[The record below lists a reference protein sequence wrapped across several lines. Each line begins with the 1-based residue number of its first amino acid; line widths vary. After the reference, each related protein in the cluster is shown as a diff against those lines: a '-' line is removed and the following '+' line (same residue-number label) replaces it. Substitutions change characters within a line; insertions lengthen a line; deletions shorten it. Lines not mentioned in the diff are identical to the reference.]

1 MASAES
7 SGLAI
12 TCLLIVAAWLYW
24 RGYRRCRNGSMSL
37 SAHDLLT
44 VVLFHSMF
52 GLRAV
57 ELSAAERLRGSGHRV
72 LTPDLFAGA
81 VAADHGS
88 TPALE
93 DGFALMERIGWDTIV
108 GRAHAA
114 VRELPAS
121 TVLGGFS
128 MGVGVIGSLWP
139 DRPAAAGVFLLH
151 ATTTVPEGIPI
162 GTPVQAHVADDDRF
176 TPSDQLAAFRT
187 SAAHAGAEATLHT
200 YPSAGHFYTDPSL
213 PDHNPAAAA
222 RTWQRIDAL
231 LDNARQRTSH

>member
-1 MASAES
+1 
-7 SGLAI
+7 
-12 TCLLIVAAWLYW
+12 
-24 RGYRRCRNGSMSL
+24 MSL
-37 SAHDLLT
+37 SAHDPLT

-81 VAADHGS
+81 VAAGPDS
-88 TPALE
+88 APALE

-128 MGVGVIGSLWP
+128 MGVGVIGGLWP
-139 DRPAAAGVFLLH
+139 DRPGAAGVFLLH
-151 ATTTVPEGIPI
+151 ATTAVPEGVPI
-162 GTPVQAHVADDDRF
+162 GTPVQAHVADGDPLI
-176 TPSDQLAAFRT
+176 PSDQLAAFRT
-187 SAAHAGAEATLHT
+187 SAAHAGVEAALHT
-200 YPSAGHFYTDPSL
+200 YASAGHFYTDPSL
-213 PDHNPAAAA
+213 PDYNPVAAA
-222 RTWQRIDAL
+222 RTWQHIDVL
-231 LDNARQRTSH
+231 LDKAVSAHPH

>member
-1 MASAES
+1 MISFPRRLGCAGGAP
-7 SGLAI
+7 
-12 TCLLIVAAWLYW
+12 
-24 RGYRRCRNGSMSL
+24 RCRNGPVDL
-37 SAHDLLT
+37 SAHGPPA

-81 VAADHGS
+81 VAAGHGS

-108 GRAHAA
+108 GRARAA

-151 ATTTVPEGIPI
+151 NPI
-162 GTPVQAHVADDDRF
+162 
-176 TPSDQLAAFRT
+176 
-187 SAAHAGAEATLHT
+187 
-200 YPSAGHFYTDPSL
+200 
-213 PDHNPAAAA
+213 AAA
-222 RTWQRIDAL
+222 RTWQHIDAL
-231 LDNARQRTSH
+231 LDKARQHTSR

>member
-1 MASAES
+1 MN
-7 SGLAI
+7 L
-12 TCLLIVAAWLYW
+12 
-24 RGYRRCRNGSMSL
+24 R
-37 SAHDLLT
+37 AHDPLT

-52 GLRAV
+52 GLREV
-57 ELSAAERLRGSGHRV
+57 ELSAAEHLRGSGHRV

-81 VAADHGS
+81 VAAGHGA

-93 DGFALMERIGWDTIV
+93 DGFALMERIGWDTIM
-108 GRAHAA
+108 GRAHAG
-114 VRELPAS
+114 VRELPAN

-151 ATTTVPEGIPI
+151 ATTTVPEGIPV

-176 TPSDQLAAFRT
+176 APSGRLAAFHR
-187 SAAHAGAEATLHT
+187 SAVHAGAEATLHT

-213 PDHNPAAAA
+213 SDYNPIAAA
-222 RTWQRIDAL
+222 RTWQHVDAL
-231 LDNARQRTSH
+231 LDKARQRTCH

>member
-1 MASAES
+1 MACAKS
-7 SGLAI
+7 SGPAI

-24 RGYRRCRNGSMSL
+24 RGYRRCRNGSISL
-37 SAHDLLT
+37 SAHDLPT
-44 VVLFHSMF
+44 V
-52 GLRAV
+52 
-57 ELSAAERLRGSGHRV
+57 
-72 LTPDLFAGA
+72 GA
-81 VAADHGS
+81 SVA
-88 TPALE
+88 
-93 DGFALMERIGWDTIV
+93 FRERIGWDTIV
-108 GRAHAA
+108 GRAYAA

-176 TPSDQLAAFRT
+176 TPPDQLAAFRT
-187 SAAHAGAEATLHT
+187 SAAQAGAETTLHT

-213 PDHNPAAAA
+213 PDHNPVAAA

-231 LDNARQRTSH
+231 PGVASRFRI

>member
-1 MASAES
+1 M
-7 SGLAI
+7 
-12 TCLLIVAAWLYW
+12 
-24 RGYRRCRNGSMSL
+24 NL
-37 SAHDLLT
+37 SVHDPLT

-57 ELSAAERLRGSGHRV
+57 ELNAAERLRSSGHRV

-81 VAADHGS
+81 VAAGHGS
-88 TPALE
+88 APTLE

-139 DRPAAAGVFLLH
+139 DRSAAVGVFLLH
-151 ATTTVPEGIPI
+151 ATTTVPDGVPT
-162 GTPVQAHVADDDRF
+162 GTPVQAHVADGDQF
-176 TPSDQLAAFRT
+176 AQPDQLGAFQT

-200 YPSAGHFYTDPSL
+200 YRSAGHFYTDPSL
-213 PDHNPAAAA
+213 PDYNPTAAA
-222 RTWQRIDAL
+222 RTWQQVDAL
-231 LDNARQRTSH
+231 LDKARQRTSR